1 MDFSAGLLASLV
13 VTGFGFQGQAFDAPG
28 TSAAI
33 IQTLPFDMDQV
44 NLVELRQEVNDMK
57 KRLEELEAKAR

>member
-1 MDFSAGLLASLV
+1 MAVRGYDPS
-13 VTGFGFQGQAFDAPG
+13 GFV
-28 TSAAI
+28 AI
-33 IQTLPFDMDQV
+33 KATLDQV